1 MKVLD
6 KAEARKV
13 IYKVSINTMVI
24 NFLLTA
30 AKLAAGIFG
39 NSIALVSDAIHSASD
54 VLSTI
59 VVMLGARLSNK
70 KPDEKHPYGHE
81 KFECIAAIVLAL
93 MLFGTA
99 ATIGFYGVKSI
110 FCGDIVIPDK
120 ITVFAAF
127 LSIVVK
133 EWMYRYTKNAAD
145 KINSTSLYADAWHHR
160 SDALSSIGSLIG
172 VVGAMCGLP
181 VLDPI
186 ASFVICAIIIKVAYN
201 ILRTSIAQIIDSAA
215 PEEVEQKIR
224 EIILTFEDIKG
235 IDMLK
240 TRLFGSRIYVDIE
253 VKIDKDMS
261 FEDVHELT
269 HKLHDDIEHANTSI
283 KHVMIHA
290 NPTG

>member
-1 MKVLD
+1 MKGLD

-13 IYKVSINTMVI
+13 IYKVSINTMII

-59 VVMLGARLSNK
+59 VVMLGAGLSNK

-99 ATIGFYGVKSI
+99 LTIGFYGVKSI

-120 ITVFAAF
+120 ITVFAAV

-224 EIILTFEDIKG
+224 EIILNCKDIRG

-261 FEDVHELT
+261 FEAVHELT
-269 HKLHDDIEHANTSI
+269 HKLHDDIERANTSI

>member
-1 MKVLD
+1 MD

-13 IYKVSINTMVI
+13 IYKVSINTMII
-24 NFLLTA
+24 NFLLTV

-59 VVMLGARLSNK
+59 VVMLGAGLSNK

-120 ITVFAAF
+120 ITVFAAV
-127 LSIVVK
+127 LSIAVK

-224 EIILTFEDIKG
+224 EIILNCEDIRG

-261 FEDVHELT
+261 FEAVHELT
-269 HKLHDDIEHANTSI
+269 HVLHDNIERTNTSI